1 MHRFQHLFFISIMSC
16 ICDIF
21 FLHLL
26 LLSPIESVHS
36 VFKQLETGRRS
47 RGMHQVHWIAGAH
60 IFEFNEN
67 TTKKTKSEHAI
78 IKFLFQQLFISW
90 NNHDSLINH
99 ERNSVNIEYVHKN
112 QSSRSAKWNKN
123 IHEICQYV
131 LNIIY
136 SKHKKNLISILFFK
150 LLTLWNFK

>member
-1 MHRFQHLFFISIMSC
+1 
-16 ICDIF
+16 
-21 FLHLL
+21 
-26 LLSPIESVHS
+26 
-36 VFKQLETGRRS
+36 
-47 RGMHQVHWIAGAH
+47 MHQVHWIAGAH

-67 TTKKTKSEHAI
+67 ITTTTKKSEHTI

-112 QSSRSAKWNKN
+112 QSSRSTKWNKN
-123 IHEICQYV
+123 IHEICQYI

-136 SKHKKNLISILFFK
+136 SKTQNKKNLISILFFQ
-150 LLTLWNFK
+150 TINVMEF